1 MPVGV
6 CNPRH
11 ASYAVYNNNNN
22 NNNNNTTSN
31 EAQLL
36 IELAMVNAGHV
47 M

>member
-1 MPVGV
+1 MLVGV
-6 CNPRH
+6 CKPRH
-11 ASYAVYNNNNN
+11 ASYAVYNN